1 MGRHMQQTY
10 LSSPVHFIYS
20 RDQWIVRGFKK
31 KTLNDGKLS
40 TNKSSHYSCSKAPT
54 QLNLKRFNGS
64 DKNSY
69 LSWIVGF
76 HIVSNHL
83 RLLTQTPLWV
93 ALRVQ
98 ILNIQKKK
106 EKETVSHFSRKT
118 ERTLRLMRVRIFIY
132 YVVKIDQ
139 GFELILMKRIPPFDL
154 YESFR
159 NSNKRVYLMLQYRK
173 CVLLNSAT

>member
-1 MGRHMQQTY
+1 M
-10 LSSPVHFIYS
+10 
-20 RDQWIVRGFKK
+20 
-31 KTLNDGKLS
+31 S
-40 TNKSSHYSCSKAPT
+40 TNNSSHYSCSKAPT

-69 LSWIVGF
+69 LSCIAGF
-76 HIVSNHL
+76 HIVSNYL
-83 RLLTQTPLWV
+83 RILTQTSLWV

-98 ILNIQKKK
+98 ILNI
-106 EKETVSHFSRKT
+106 EKRKTVSHFSKKNP
-118 ERTLRLMRVRIFIY
+118 ERTICLIRVRIFIY

-139 GFELILMKRIPPFDL
+139 RFELILMKRIPPFDL

>member
-1 MGRHMQQTY
+1 MNCE
-10 LSSPVHFIYS
+10 
-20 RDQWIVRGFKK
+20 GFKK
-31 KTLNDGKLS
+31 KPLNDGKLS

-98 ILNIQKKK
+98 ILNIQKKRK
-106 EKETVSHFSRKT
+106 RNSFTFQLKT